1 MFSLLLPH
9 IRKVFC
15 YLAIGIASGMYHDRS
30 NQTFGDNLAG
40 LVQDTAGK
48 PISNVSVR
56 VYASRPI
63 NSSPTVVTILH
74 PDCQLMA
81 ESDEHG
87 RFEIKGITD
96 GHQVMLVVW
105 KTGHLISRT
114 GYVSSTTENIVVVIR
129 DIAETKLSGRIKGKI
144 SDADGQPIANAVV
157 GYDDAYVAAK
167 PIAVMTDATGQF
179 SLPSEENS
187 FPITLTAILPE
198 IGLRELRLDSPKQI
212 GPRDSWTIL
221 PSVTVSGR
229 IIDDQGCVPR
239 YNVCVSS
246 ASSYGPNI
254 LLTAAT
260 DSEGQF
266 TINGVPEGPDGLG
279 RELEYCLFGDIS
291 QADIRG
297 HLTTKRFDA
306 GNNGEVMDFGDLH
319 LDPVTNMTLK
329 LKLNGAILTD
339 KRAKVVISLRQQCKV
354 LYVPINEDG
363 SAKLEN
369 LPCEPLIFR
378 LDEVSP
384 FRYAASNTYQAHF
397 TDSAFYF
404 IPNSKA
410 ELVVK
415 MDQVK

>member
-15 YLAIGIASGMYHDRS
+15 YLAIGIASGMFHDRS
-30 NQTFGDNLAG
+30 NQSFGDNLAG

-198 IGLRELRLDSPKQI
+198 IGLRELRLHSPKQI
-212 GPRDSWTIL
+212 GPQDSWTIL

-229 IIDDQGCVPR
+229 IIDDQGGVPR

-260 DSEGQF
+260 DSEGLF
-266 TINGVPEGPDGLG
+266 IINGVPEGPDGLG
-279 RELEYCLFGDIS
+279 RELEYCLFGDLS
-291 QADIRG
+291 QANHRG
-297 HLTTKRFDA
+297 HLATKRFDA
-306 GNNGEVMDFGDLH
+306 GNNGEVLDFGDMRLGQI
-319 LDPVTNMTLK
+319 TNMTLK
-329 LKLNGAILTD
+329 LQLNGAKLQD
-339 KRAKVVISLRQQCKV
+339 NRAAVQISLRQRGKV
-354 LYVPINEDG
+354 LLVPINNDG

-369 LPCEPLIFR
+369 LPCEPLKFQ
-378 LDEVSP
+378 LVNVSP
-384 FRYAASNTYQAHF
+384 FRYSDSNKYQPVF
-397 TDSAFYF
+397 DDGSFYF
-404 IPNSKA
+404 NPKSQT
-410 ELVVK
+410 ELLVE